1 MKRSTALLLGT
12 ILALPLCAQ
21 TQKTTSKTVKKTPKS
36 ASSAQAEKPAEPA
49 TLPAPKPEVPE
60 SPKISVADVMKL
72 NVITRFSV
80 EEELLLE
87 KVKENPRLT
96 RNALVEMHEKRL
108 EYFERQ
114 RQKFFRMAQ
123 DSASLSGDL
132 YDACIANMKQ
142 EGRNKATVQQA
153 IEALNKLVFN

>member
-1 MKRSTALLLGT
+1 VKRSIAYLLWT

-21 TQKTTSKTVKKTPKS
+21 TQKTTSKTVKKAPKP
-36 ASSAQAEKPAEPA
+36 ASTTQAEKPADSVTQPG
-49 TLPAPKPEVPE
+49 PKPEVPE
-60 SPKISVADVMKL
+60 TPKITVADVMKL

-96 RNALVEMHEKRL
+96 RNALVEMHEKRV

-114 RQKFFRMAQ
+114 RQMFFRMAQ

-132 YDACIANMKQ
+132 SAACIANMKQ